1 MRFASP
7 AALADPPTEGVPPE
21 PIITK
26 SPVAVVEIASEPTN
40 IQQKSESKHEVEGDE
55 EQMVRDLDRTAH
67 KAAPRTAKRLH
78 KPKRVSVDDMDVV
91 AETAAPKVDPEEPP
105 RPTKRVAKRAR
116 AMHDD
121 DSEEFVPASGGK
133 GGMRGKRKG
142 RSDDES
148 DVQEKCGREA
158 DSDDDDDA
166 PRRKQAKRR
175 RIEPSEDA
183 EPAPVEAKRK
193 RAPAKSKKAKAKAE
207 DDGDGDKQ
215 PVKKTRTPKAGAR
228 TNTNANYQRIN
239 IKGGWK
245 SGASFKSGRKW
256 VSGKRADSRQ
266 GYGGR
271 KWNGGEDNPFD
282 YASLYGNDQAFN
294 FGVDSGAAAG
304 ALAED
309 ESFLTAVD
317 DLVKDHEEQKERAEM
332 SVVAPEDITS
342 KKLHAVLKKHFG
354 FSRFREGQKKAI
366 KRILRNK
373 STLLIIPTGEGKS
386 LCYQFVSYFRPN
398 ELVVVVSPLLALMK
412 DQGKNLPPFLKDQG
426 VCLNSS
432 MSLSEQI
439 EVIDRIKKNEVRIL
453 FVSPEKFT
461 SENFIK
467 LCQGFPAIAF
477 VCVDEVHCLSEWS
490 HNFRTSY
497 LRLNS
502 ILKERLGVRCVLG
515 LTATATLKVQ
525 ESIRKLLEVE
535 PEGVIRS
542 SSIIRTNICPSVSV
556 AGDRERA
563 LVELLRSPRFTDSK
577 SIVVYCMLQKQTE
590 AVAGFLIGAG
600 FDAAAYHAGKHHDER
615 TRMQN
620 LFFQNKLRIIV
631 ATVAFGMGINKPDID
646 AVIHFSLPK
655 SLENYV
661 QEIGRA
667 GRDGRQ
673 AHSHLFLAEDDFVRL
688 RSLAFSDSIDPFT
701 IASLCKKVFVKQA
714 KGRQQRRQSEEEEE
728 AKDDGYLV
736 GLKVEELEKEL
747 DVRPE
752 VISTI
757 LTYLELEGYIRLIS
771 EKCPIIAKIN
781 FFDAPGTLAANN
793 KLMAAILDHATKGQN
808 GAYMVDLT
816 AVLNEDDDRL
826 RGATIYDVQN
836 ELRRLKNTG
845 GMGYELLDP
854 AFLARVLRTPEDIT
868 ALAHQG
874 HSRTRDLELS
884 HVSKIEAIYETMK
897 GVAHDYLH
905 EVCAADYKEKTNP
918 RGKDLRT
925 LTAEYFNDDATNEG
939 FILLAGEKPKVKEG
953 ERPMDVLSKTQIN
966 YLRSDIKV
974 FLNRHGSEVST
985 GRQLARIFHG
995 LASPC
1000 FQTCEWEASPFWRK
1014 HREVDF
1020 NYLLT
1025 VANEEIVVARTQSR
1039 RTAKLPAD

>member
-1 MRFASP
+1 
-7 AALADPPTEGVPPE
+7 
-21 PIITK
+21 
-26 SPVAVVEIASEPTN
+26 
-40 IQQKSESKHEVEGDE
+40 
-55 EQMVRDLDRTAH
+55 MVRDLDRTAH

-148 DVQEKCGREA
+148 DVQEKCGGRPTVTTMTMHLA
-158 DSDDDDDA
+158 GS
-166 PRRKQAKRR
+166 KRR
-175 RIEPSEDA
+175 GDA
-183 EPAPVEAKRK
+183 SNPAKTLSQHQLAKRK

-294 FGVDSGAAAG
+294 FGVDS
-304 ALAED
+304 ED

-317 DLVKDHEEQKERAEM
+317 DLVKDHEEKKERAEM

-342 KKLHAVLKKHFG
+342 KKLHAILKKHFG

-412 DQGKNLPPFLKDQG
+412 DQEKNLPPFLKDQG

-477 VCVDEVHCLSEWS
+477 VCVDE
-490 HNFRTSY
+490 
-497 LRLNS
+497 
-502 ILKERLGVRCVLG
+502 
-515 LTATATLKVQ
+515 

-646 AVIHFSLPK
+646 AVVHFSLPK

-728 AKDDGYLV
+728 EAKDDGYLV

-781 FFDAPGTLAANN
+781 FFDAPGKVAANN

-974 FLNRHGSEVST
+974 FLNRHGSE
-985 GRQLARIFHG
+985 
-995 LASPC
+995 
-1000 FQTCEWEASPFWRK
+1000 TCEWEASPFWRK

-1025 VANEEIVVARTQSR
+1025 AANEEIVVAHAQSR
-1039 RTAKLPAD
+1039 RTAHLPAD